1 MIDACKHIRS
11 CGIKPKSAETSGEL
25 MPPTFL
31 EVLVFVT
38 GSTPQIIT
46 ETIQAL
52 ICQQPP
58 ILPDR
63 IRIITTAPSK
73 LLIQKKLM
81 EEGVLAALCRE
92 YDIPTLALHDDDF
105 LVLRDATGQ
114 EIDDLWTVEENEIA
128 ADQIASCLKYLAA
141 EPATRLHCSLAGGRK
156 SMSYFMGLAFQLV
169 ARQWD
174 RLYHIMI
181 SPDFEKNPDFFY
193 KPRTNKTITAR
204 FLDGSSKTLHTD
216 DAQVNLIE
224 LPLIYLRDK
233 LCLGGGTVREM
244 VADGQRSINSSSVQ
258 LPLIINLFDRTLYIG
273 NTLIELPPTQLTIYT
288 AFLRLKSGSCKL
300 GARDFCQECSSC
312 FVPLVEM
319 TEQPFIEAMADDYQR
334 IYGGDPLKREE
345 LIDKWLSTLD
355 GDNLRQQISK
365 INKTVKEELK
375 DETLQPYYLISCNKK
390 YGGSRYGIRAERDRI
405 QVLEGV
411 G

>member
-1 MIDACKHIRS
+1 
-11 CGIKPKSAETSGEL
+11 

-58 ILPDR
+58 VIPDS

-73 LLIQKKLM
+73 QLVHKKLV
-81 EEGVLAALCRE
+81 EEGILTALCRE
-92 YDIPTLALHDDDF
+92 YEIPAIELRDEDF
-105 LVLRDATGQ
+105 LVLKDQNGQ
-114 EIDDLWTVEENEIA
+114 EIEDLWTIEENEIA
-128 ADQIASCLKYLAA
+128 ADQIAAFLKELAA
-141 EPATRLHCSLAGGRK
+141 EPSTRLHCSLAGGRK

-193 KPRTNKTITAR
+193 KPRINTTITAR
-204 FLDGSSKTLHTD
+204 FRDGSTKILNTD

-233 LCLGGGTVREM
+233 VYPGEGTVREM
-244 VADGQRSINSSSVQ
+244 VAEGQRTINSSSTQ
-258 LPLIINLFDRTLYIG
+258 LPLTINLFDRTLYIG
-273 NTLIELPPTQLTIYT
+273 TTLIELPPTQLTIYT
-288 AFLRLKSGSCKL
+288 AFLRLKFGSCKL
-300 GARDFCQECSSC
+300 GTRDFCQECSSC
-312 FVPLVEM
+312 FVPLADM
-319 TEQPFIEAMADDYQR
+319 TERPFIEAMADDYQQ
-334 IYGGDPLKREE
+334 IYAGDPLKRGE
-345 LIDKWLSTLD
+345 LLDKWLSTLD
-355 GDNLRQQISK
+355 SDNLRQHISK
-365 INKTVKEELK
+365 INKTIKEELK
-375 DETLQPYYLISCNKK
+375 DETLHPYYLISCNKK
-390 YGGSRYGIRAERDRI
+390 YGGSRYGVRAEKKRI
-405 QVLEGV
+405 LLSKGV
-411 G
+411 A